1 MIADVFK
8 EVYKEQM
15 VAHHEQR
22 RTRAQPEIR
31 RAEPV
36 EQDDESD

>member
-8 EVYKEQM
+8 DVYQGQK
-15 VAHHEQR
+15 VVSHEQR
-22 RTRAQPEIR
+22 RAREPEIR